1 MDLQYLSNSITLS
14 LLYANR
20 LRVEDWNFKKITNPY
35 TRIYLLKDGDGTIKI
50 KHNNRKI
57 ELKTGRLYLFPGSTL
72 YEFSSNSYLDHYF
85 IHFFTQI
92 SGGSDLF
99 KLLTFQH
106 ETDATEADYYLIK
119 RVMELNPVLELN
131 SANSGKHRK
140 EESKP
145 MKLGFTES
153 TGMAGRLETQGILL
167 QLLSRFLLEGDQSGI
182 ARGLYQNSKIMN
194 VIKYIQ
200 LNLSHSY
207 SLSELADFC
216 HLSEDYFSRLFL
228 KTTGLRPV
236 EYINLARIK
245 EAEIQLVS
253 TNDPIKKIA
262 MEVGIDNIHYF
273 NRLFKKFTSNNPG
286 EYRMMHK
293 KVIS

>member
-1 MDLQYLSNSITLS
+1 
-14 LLYANR
+14 
-20 LRVEDWNFKKITNPY
+20 
-35 TRIYLLKDGDGTIKI
+35 
-50 KHNNRKI
+50 
-57 ELKTGRLYLFPGSTL
+57 
-72 YEFSSNSYLDHYF
+72 
-85 IHFFTQI
+85 
-92 SGGSDLF
+92 
-99 KLLTFQH
+99 
-106 ETDATEADYYLIK
+106 
-119 RVMELNPVLELN
+119 
-131 SANSGKHRK
+131 
-140 EESKP
+140 